1 MITVTPT
8 ACAALA
14 ELLEQAGVQ
23 THLVLRV
30 VADEDG
36 TLDLSLEPPQLED
49 TVFNFRGRN
58 VLALEPVATHLL
70 SGTSLDL

>member
-1 MITVTPT
+1 MITVTPN

-14 ELLEQAGVQ
+14 ELLEESEVQ

-30 VADEDG
+30 VTDESG
-36 TLDLSLEPPQLED
+36 ELELSLESPQLED

-58 VLALEPVATHLL
+58 VLAVEPAACQML
-70 SGTSLDL
+70 SGTSLDI